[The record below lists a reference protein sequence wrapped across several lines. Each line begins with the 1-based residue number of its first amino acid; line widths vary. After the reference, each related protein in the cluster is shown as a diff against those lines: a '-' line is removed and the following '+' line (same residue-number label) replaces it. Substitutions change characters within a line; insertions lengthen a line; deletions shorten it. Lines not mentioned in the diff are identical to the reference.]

1 MTNSNTMTD
10 DQALGMF
17 VGLFIGDAMGA
28 PLEFTEANTGEPVR
42 SMVGGGAHNV
52 TPGEWT
58 DDGAMAMCIAKAY
71 LRAGKFDPAL
81 IQQNFIRWSRTGE
94 FGTRDRVF
102 DIGITV
108 SDALRRAKDLD
119 FPYTGSADT
128 MASGNGS
135 IMRLAPCITWNR
147 HSLGA
152 AIGEGVAQ
160 ALLTHGSSDTVT
172 YTSALAHEL
181 WVGQP
186 VASYDILRDRALCN
200 SGYVAD
206 TYASAWHS
214 VDPTSNFEDAVVD
227 AINRGGDADTVGA
240 VAGMLAGRIYGYQA
254 LEAHALTLVKADLV
268 IRTGRELMGRRSS

>member
-1 MTNSNTMTD
+1 MTKHQPMTD

-28 PLEFTEANTGEPVR
+28 PLEFTQPNTGEPVR
-42 SMVGGGAHNV
+42 TMMGGGAHNV

-58 DDGAMAMCIAKAY
+58 DDGAMAMCIAQAY
-71 LRAGKFDPAL
+71 LKAGKFDASR
-81 IQQNFIRWSRTGE
+81 IQRNFIRWSKTGE
-94 FGTRDRVF
+94 FGTRSYVF

-108 SDALRRAKDLD
+108 SEALRRAEDLD
-119 FPYTGSADT
+119 YPYTGSADS

-135 IMRLAPCITWNR
+135 IMRLAPCIVWNR

-152 AIGEGVAQ
+152 AIGESVAQ

-181 WVGQP
+181 WAGKALP
-186 VASYDILRDRALCN
+186 EYDTLRDRPLCN

-214 VDPTSNFEDAVVD
+214 VMSTDNFEDAVVD

-240 VAGMLAGRIYGYQA
+240 VAGMMAGRIYGYQA
-254 LEAHALTLVKADLV
+254 LESHALSLVKADLV
-268 IRTGRELMGRRSS
+268 IRTGRDLMARFGA

>member
-1 MTNSNTMTD
+1 MTSKNTMTD

-28 PLEFTEANTGEPVR
+28 PLEFTEPNLGTPVR
-42 SMVGGGAHNV
+42 TMIGGGVHNV
-52 TPGEWT
+52 APGEWT
-58 DDGAMAMCIAKAY
+58 DDGAMAMAIAKAY
-71 LRAGKFDPAL
+71 LKAGRFDASL
-81 IQQNFIRWSRTGE
+81 IQRNFIRWYKTGE

-102 DIGITV
+102 DVGITV
-108 SDALRRAKDLD
+108 SDALRRAEDLD
-119 FPYTGSADT
+119 FPYAGSAEA

-135 IMRLAPCITWNR
+135 IMRMAPCIVWNR

-152 AIGEGVAQ
+152 AIGESVAQ

-186 VASYDILRDRALCN
+186 LGDYDSLRDRPLSN

-214 VDPTSNFEDAVVD
+214 VNTTGNFEDAVVD

-240 VAGMLAGRIYGYQA
+240 VAGMLAGRIYGFKA
-254 LEAHALTLVKADLV
+254 LEEHANTLVKADLV
-268 IRTGRELMGRRSS
+268 IQTGSELLGKV

>member
-42 SMVGGGAHNV
+42 SMIGGGAHNV
-52 TPGEWT
+52 TPDEWT

-71 LRAGKFDPAL
+71 LRAGKFDAAL
-81 IQQNFIRWSRTGE
+81 IQQNFIRWSQTGE

-108 SDALRRAKDLD
+108 SEALRRVKNLD

-147 HSLGA
+147 HRLGA

-186 VASYDILRDRALCN
+186 VASYDKPAGQGPVQQRLRGRHLCQRLAL
-200 SGYVAD
+200 GQ
-206 TYASAWHS
+206 H
-214 VDPTSNFEDAVVD
+214 
-227 AINRGGDADTVGA
+227 
-240 VAGMLAGRIYGYQA
+240 
-254 LEAHALTLVKADLV
+254 H
-268 IRTGRELMGRRSS
+268 

>member
-1 MTNSNTMTD
+1 MTHSNTMTD

-28 PLEFTEANTGEPVR
+28 PLEFTEPNMGEPVR
-42 SMVGGGAHNV
+42 SMIGGGVHDV

-71 LRAGKFDPAL
+71 LRSGKFDAAL
-81 IQQNFIRWSRTGE
+81 IQHNFIRWSKTGE
-94 FGTRDRVF
+94 FGTRNRVF

-108 SDALRRAKDLD
+108 SEALRRAQDLD
-119 FPYTGSADT
+119 LPYVGSAYA

-135 IMRLAPCITWNR
+135 IMRMAPCIAWNR
-147 HSLGA
+147 HSLGG
-152 AIGEGVAQ
+152 AIGESVAQ
-160 ALLTHGSSDTVT
+160 ALLTHGSGDTVT

-181 WVGQP
+181 WAGQP
-186 VASYDILRDRALCN
+186 LAAYDSLRNRPLNN

-214 VDPTSNFEDAVVD
+214 VTTTRNFEDAVVD

-240 VAGMLAGRIYGYQA
+240 VAGMLAGRIYGFAA
-254 LEAHALTLVKADLV
+254 LEHHADTLVKADLV
-268 IRTGRELMGRRSS
+268 ICTGRELMTRRAP